1 MKRIVIVGTSGCGK
15 TTLGKRI
22 SKILNIP
29 CIDLDEY
36 FWLPNWQEREED
48 EFERIVKE
56 LINKEKWIICGNFT
70 RVRHLIWN
78 KADTVIWL
86 DYSFFRCFF
95 QIFFRSLKRGIKKE
109 RCCNGNYE
117 SLSRA
122 FFSKHSILL
131 HIITTF
137 KKRRE
142 TYNRMFNDNVEGKT
156 YFRFTSPNE
165 INKWIKLC
173 IFRN

>member
-29 CIDLDEY
+29 FIDLDEY
-36 FWLPNWQEREED
+36 FWLPNWQEREEG

-56 LINKEKWIICGNFT
+56 LITKEEWIICGNFT
-70 RVRHLIWN
+70 KVRPLIWDE
-78 KADTVIWL
+78 ADTIIWL
-86 DYSFFRCFF
+86 DYSFFRCMFQVLLRSFRRSFF
-95 QIFFRSLKRGIKKE
+95 KE
-109 RCCNGNYE
+109 LCCNGNYE
-117 SLSRA
+117 SLSRT

-142 TYNRMFNDNVEGKT
+142 NYSRIFNNKVKGKSYLRFANPKETYEWLKPYYR
-156 YFRFTSPNE
+156 
-165 INKWIKLC
+165 
-173 IFRN
+173 